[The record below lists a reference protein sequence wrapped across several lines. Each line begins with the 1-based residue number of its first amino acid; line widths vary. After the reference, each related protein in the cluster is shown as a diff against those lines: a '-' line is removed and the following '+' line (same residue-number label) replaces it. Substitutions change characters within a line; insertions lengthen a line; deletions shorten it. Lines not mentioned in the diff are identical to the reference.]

1 VAYRIELSPRAQRD
15 FKKLPKHIQPQI
27 AKKIDAL
34 SEDPRPHG
42 VEMLTD
48 TDRLYRVRSGDY
60 RVIYQIR
67 DDVLLVL
74 VVRIG
79 DRKEIYKR
87 ISEL

>member
-1 VAYRIELSPRAQRD
+1 MAYRIELSPRAKRD
-15 FKKLPKHIQPQI
+15 FEKLPKHVRPRI
-27 AKKIDAL
+27 ARKIDAL
-34 SEDPRPHG
+34 SEDPRPNG